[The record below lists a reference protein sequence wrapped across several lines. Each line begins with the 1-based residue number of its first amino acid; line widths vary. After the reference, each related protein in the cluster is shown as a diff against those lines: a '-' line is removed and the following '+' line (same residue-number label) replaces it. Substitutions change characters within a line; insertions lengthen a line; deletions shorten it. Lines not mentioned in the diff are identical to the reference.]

1 MSSANLLALALRFGL
16 AELVVAVFL
25 DLAAF
30 LVTPIFSSP
39 EDEGSA
45 SDGALELLWL
55 TDSAPESS
63 M

>member
-1 MSSANLLALALRFGL
+1 MSSANFLALELRFGF
-16 AELVVAVFL
+16 AELDVVVFL
-25 DLAAF
+25 DLAPF

-45 SDGALELLWL
+45 SDGALESLRL